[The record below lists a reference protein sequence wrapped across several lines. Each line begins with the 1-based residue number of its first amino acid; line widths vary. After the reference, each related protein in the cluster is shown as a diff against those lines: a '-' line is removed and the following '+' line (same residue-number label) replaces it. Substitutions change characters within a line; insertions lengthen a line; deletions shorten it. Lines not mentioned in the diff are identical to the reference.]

1 MTQIKAVAEVI
12 ESKMD
17 VYGNIYNFVCVTN
30 TLTGARALGHFSGN
44 YSNIEHALKDLFGE
58 WDFFMVTRKTLP
70 IREYNQRVKGLPY
83 IGCTPDDLIPNI
95 MKQWGDSED

>member
-44 YSNIEHALKDLFGE
+44 YSNIEHALKDFI
-58 WDFFMVTRKTLP
+58 D
-70 IREYNQRVKGLPY
+70 
-83 IGCTPDDLIPNI
+83 IGFDIINPLQPKINNI
-95 MKQWGDSED
+95 Y